1 MSPARLAKGCNTPA
15 AHVVVADRHEARPES
30 TPEELAVIRVFP
42 RRTKWTPTDE
52 LAFIGEPPLNGFR
65 PADRK
70 MPCAVSCTFTWDI
83 SEAKRLAQSWSRF
96 YDHVS
101 WGGPA
106 RDDDGGD
113 FVAGRFIKL
122 GVTITSRGCLKRCP
136 WCFAWR
142 REGEIRTL
150 PIVPGRIVQDN
161 NLLACPRRHV
171 EAVFDMLASQR
182 GVVFSGGLDA
192 DLLSDWHR
200 ELLETIRYS
209 EIWLACDRRG
219 SKSSL
224 IRAAG
229 ILAGISTEKLRC
241 YVLIGFGEESLS
253 EARRRLEWVYSLG
266 FLPFAQL
273 YRGMKAVAY
282 LPEWRALARKW
293 SRPALYRTKEPARD

>member
-1 MSPARLAKGCNTPA
+1 
-15 AHVVVADRHEARPES
+15 
-30 TPEELAVIRVFP
+30 
-42 RRTKWTPTDE
+42 
-52 LAFIGEPPLNGFR
+52 
-65 PADRK
+65 
-70 MPCAVSCTFTWDI
+70 
-83 SEAKRLAQSWSRF
+83 
-96 YDHVS
+96 
-101 WGGPA
+101 
-106 RDDDGGD
+106 
-113 FVAGRFIKL
+113 
-122 GVTITSRGCLKRCP
+122 
-136 WCFAWR
+136 
-142 REGEIRTL
+142 
-150 PIVPGRIVQDN
+150 
-161 NLLACPRRHV
+161 
-171 EAVFDMLASQR
+171 VFDMLAGQR
-182 GVVFSGGLDA
+182 AVVFSGGLDA